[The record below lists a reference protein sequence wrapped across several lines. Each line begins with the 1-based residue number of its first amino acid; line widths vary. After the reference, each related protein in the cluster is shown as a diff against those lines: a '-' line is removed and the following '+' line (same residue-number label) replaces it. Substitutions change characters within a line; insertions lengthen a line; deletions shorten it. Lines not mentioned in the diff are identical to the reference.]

1 MNHTLSRHIN
11 RIGSARLA
19 RTGSLALS
27 DRRRVLPVRASRAS
41 RAERAER
48 AEPSQLHFPHCNA
61 RALPAGA
68 GQTILILRMKKIRG
82 FKYFERL
89 VYRDEPTATHGGTPT
104 ATLTAGSNPWL
115 RATTLTATTLTARGT
130 GSVGDGEKVS
140 WQTVR
145 GAQVGGS
152 FRREEQERR
161 RRRRQPRAGR
171 ENQPASASWS

>member
-27 DRRRVLPVRASRAS
+27 DRRRVLPVRAEPSEPSRASRAS
-41 RAERAER
+41 RAEPTSLSPLQRAR
-48 AEPSQLHFPHCNA
+48 SP
-61 RALPAGA
+61 RA

-104 ATLTAGSNPWL
+104 ATLTAGSWL

-171 ENQPASASWS
+171 ENQPASVSWS